1 MKTTNPNLPLLEL
14 VVRTLGSLCEQFVFV
29 GGCATGLLI
38 TEAATPPVRA
48 TKDVDV
54 ITEVLS
60 LTQYHALE
68 RQLERSG
75 FRHDSSPGAPICR
88 WSVGGALLDVMP
100 TDESIL
106 GFGNPWYGEAIHT
119 AAVVALPSGQKIRLI
134 SPPVFLATKLEAFRG
149 RGGGDFLASHDLEDI
164 ITVVNGRP
172 ELGKEVHEVS
182 VQLREYL
189 VGHLRELLQNNNF
202 LEALPGHLAGDAA
215 SQARLP
221 LLISRLH
228 ELVQ

>member
-1 MKTTNPNLPLLEL
+1 MNTSNPNLPLLES
-14 VVRTLGSLCEQFVFV
+14 VVRALGSLCQQLVFV

-38 TEAATPPVRA
+38 TETATPPVRA

-54 ITEVLS
+54 IAEVLS
-60 LTQYHALE
+60 LADYHALE
-68 RQLERSG
+68 RQLESSG
-75 FRHDSSPGAPICR
+75 FRHERSPDAPICR

-106 GFGNPWYGEAIHT
+106 GFGNRWYGEAIHT
-119 AAVVALPSGQKIRLI
+119 AAMVVLPSGQKIRLI
-134 SPPVFLATKLEAFRG
+134 SPPAFLATKLEAFRG

-164 ITVVNGRP
+164 ITVVDGRP
-172 ELGKEVHEVS
+172 ELAKEVHEAS

-189 VGHLRELLQNNNF
+189 VGHLRELLQDNSF

-221 LLISRLH
+221 VLTSRLRA
-228 ELVQ
+228 LAQ